1 MGHKWQRRGSDP
13 ISRVE
18 GEVVVLALWASLSE
32 VASLR
37 VAAGDCV
44 VDCRVVS
51 GRKQKRK
58 WVGLLTPARRKAQRI
73 YQAPISL
80 GLQVPWHGA
89 IVFKVLAN
97 DKRNVIKSVTER
109 FSLPTTPKAQA
120 TVSMLGANQTSG
132 LRDVR
137 EAIKHHQSVLVGRL
151 PFICASSRSLSF
163 PGVYVE
169 TYNASRM

>member
-1 MGHKWQRRGSDP
+1 MWRRRGSDP

-18 GEVVVLALWASLSE
+18 GEVAVLALWASLSE

-37 VAAGDCV
+37 VAAGDYV

-73 YQAPISL
+73 YQAPTSL

-97 DKRNVIKSVTER
+97 DKRNIIKSVTER

-120 TVSMLGANQTSG
+120 TGSMLGANQTSG

-137 EAIKHHQSVLVGRL
+137 EAIKHASARARWTAPVCLCLV
-151 PFICASSRSLSF
+151 AESKF
-163 PGVYVE
+163 PGGV
-169 TYNASRM
+169 R